1 MTHTD
6 PVAPPASSAPKTAL
20 IIGASR
26 GIGLGLV
33 KEYLARG
40 WTVHATVRNDAGEA
54 ALKALDGAG
63 RVTVHRADVTSDADI
78 AALAAAVTGP
88 LDLLFLNAGIISA
101 ADDLGADTGALGEFM
116 QTNAFGP
123 TRAAHA
129 FVEHMRETTG
139 VIAFMSTGMGSIA
152 NNTDGGFDLYRASK
166 AAQNMLARGLWV
178 GPGRAR
184 SLTVLSVNPG
194 WVQTDMGGDD
204 AAIDVTTSARGIV
217 GEIEA
222 HTGSGEHRFISW
234 NGRDLPW

>member
-1 MTHTD
+1 M
-6 PVAPPASSAPKTAL
+6 KTAL

-40 WTVHATVRNDAGEA
+40 WTVHATVRDDAGEA
-54 ALKALDGAG
+54 TLKALDGAD

-78 AALAAAVTGP
+78 AALKAAVTQP

-101 ADDLGADTGALGEFM
+101 ADDLGADTEWLGRFM

-123 TRAAHA
+123 VRAAHA
-129 FVEHMRETTG
+129 FVDRVKKKTG

-152 NNTDGGFDLYRASK
+152 NNTNGGFELYRASK

-194 WVQTDMGGDD
+194 WVQTDMGGDA
-204 AAIDVTTSARGIV
+204 AAIDVPTSARGIAD
-217 GEIEA
+217 EIEA
-222 HTGSGEHRFISW
+222 NTGSGEHRFVSW
-234 NGRDLPW
+234 NGQDLPW